1 MTAPYSIIVC
11 SSTNH
16 MLRADELLVANH
28 VPRQLI
34 PVPGYLGSVCNTA
47 IKVRTADLSRV
58 KELLGGVQLEGI
70 YPLEPQKLE
79 GVGSLLT
86 GILPKEFQSVI
97 GKLAQGEDFTRDEL
111 IYLLS
116 LQELP
121 LVEKLYTL
129 ADRMRRQVVGDVV
142 DIRAAIE
149 FSNYCRQNCCY
160 CGLRRDNSQLLRY
173 RMEPGEIVGLSKNLF
188 RMGIRTVILQSGE
201 DSCYTVEMLVALV
214 KAIKKAAKLGITLS
228 IGERAAEEYRLLREA
243 GANNFLLKIET
254 ANPELYAVMHPGADY
269 IARVHS
275 TENLRDLGY
284 RTGSGNIIGLP
295 GQSIEDLA
303 DDILFMKEKGI
314 HMVGI
319 GPFLPAANTPLAGN
333 QPGSEELT
341 LKTIAVARL
350 VLKNVFIPST
360 TALATLNPDAQ
371 AKGLQVGA
379 NTLMII
385 ATPERYRANYEIYSN
400 KAAVNLERAIELVTS
415 LGRELPR
422 PIRVSMGLR
431 KTK

>member
-1 MTAPYSIIVC
+1 MAAPYSIIVC
-11 SSTNH
+11 ASTNH
-16 MLRADELLVANH
+16 MLRADELLAAGH

-47 IKVRTADLSRV
+47 IKIRTADLSRV
-58 KELLGGVQLEGI
+58 KKLLKGVRLEGI

-79 GVGSLLT
+79 GIGSLLT
-86 GILPKEFQSVI
+86 EIIPEEFKSI
-97 GKLAQGEDFTRDEL
+97 IEKLARGEDFTRTEL

-116 LQELP
+116 LQELH

-129 ADRMRRQVVGDVV
+129 ADRMRQQVVGDIV

-173 RMEPGEIVGLSKNLF
+173 RMEPGEIVELSKNLY

-201 DSCYTVEMLVALV
+201 DPFYTVEKIVSLINN
-214 KAIKKAAKLGITLS
+214 IKKATNMGITLS
-228 IGERAAEEYRLLREA
+228 IGERTAEEYRLFREA

-254 ANPELYAVMHPGADY
+254 TNPKIYAGMHPGADY
-269 IARVHS
+269 TARVRS
-275 TENLRDLGY
+275 TETLRDLGY

-295 GQSIEDLA
+295 GQSIDDIA
-303 DDILFMKEKGI
+303 DDILFMKDKGI

-319 GPFLPAANTPLAGN
+319 GPFLPAANTPLAGYR
-333 QPGSEELT
+333 PGPEELT
-341 LKTIAVARL
+341 LKAIAVTRL

-360 TALATLNPDAQ
+360 TALATLNPAAQ

-379 NTLMII
+379 NTVMII
-385 ATPERYRANYEIYSN
+385 ATPERYRASYEIYSH
-400 KAAVNLERAIELVTS
+400 KAAVNLERAIQLVNS
-415 LGRELPR
+415 LGRQLPK
-422 PIRVSMGLR
+422 PIRESMG
-431 KTK
+431 